1 MPDVETRPVK
11 RGPTSA
17 ALLLAAL
24 AAAPASA
31 QNVIAQD
38 DWEGFAMRD
47 PGNRF
52 DRCALYNR
60 SVAALTASPYEM
72 LGITRDAAGR
82 IGLLI
87 FYTPGTLTR
96 GATSVDIR
104 LDGRAPVTVPGEVL
118 SDFHAGVSTL
128 DGATVSALRAA
139 KELELRIEGHAIRF
153 ALNNIGA
160 VLDRLDACVKTYGPK
175 SSDPAQ

>member
-1 MPDVETRPVK
+1 MPDEETPPVK

-24 AAAPASA
+24 AAGPAGA

-47 PGNRF
+47 ADNRF

-72 LGITRDAAGR
+72 LGITRDATGR

-87 FYTPGTLTR
+87 FYAPGTLTR
-96 GATSVDIR
+96 GATSIEIR
-104 LDGRAPVTVPGEVL
+104 PDGHAPVIVPGEVL
-118 SDFHAGVSTL
+118 SDFHAGVSAL
-128 DGATVSALRAA
+128 DGMTVSALRDA
-139 KELELRIEGHAIRF
+139 KELDVRIDGHAIRF
-153 ALNNIGA
+153 TLSNVGA